1 MVSYYILV
9 FLLKYA
15 YKAEPYVA
23 SEYKT
28 VHEELAKSMTTILK
42 PSADFLTSNKLLK
55 VYIES
60 YFLLYVLI
68 CRNWRLGTSCLEIV
82 VGCLWR
88 FYRNFSFLCSIHG
101 FSLTF

>member
-1 MVSYYILV
+1 MCTFLYFSKKTIFKFSCISSISIVFYYGIVSYSILF
-9 FLLKYA
+9 FLPKYA

-55 VYIES
+55 VYLEL
-60 YFLLYVLI
+60 YFLLYVL
-68 CRNWRLGTSCLEIV
+68 TS
-82 VGCLWR
+82 
-88 FYRNFSFLCSIHG
+88 S
-101 FSLTF
+101 